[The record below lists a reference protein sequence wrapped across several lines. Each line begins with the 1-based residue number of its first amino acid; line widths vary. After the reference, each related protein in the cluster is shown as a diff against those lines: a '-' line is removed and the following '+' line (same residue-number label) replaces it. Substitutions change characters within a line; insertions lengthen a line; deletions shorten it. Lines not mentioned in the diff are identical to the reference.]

1 MKQLMCLLAAAVL
14 VSGSA
19 FSQELKTTKRSGAA
33 IPPAPQIEATK
44 GAPAAKKPAGKTIKG
59 NVVSVMTYCSTGKA
73 PALTGAQAADMAKRG
88 ELLGVLSGSKL
99 YVVVNADGSSAA
111 NKLAKGGA
119 VVLSGKVMSKGGV
132 NLVAANTVE

>member
-33 IPPAPQIEATK
+33 IPPAPVIEATK
-44 GAPAAKKPAGKTIKG
+44 GAPAKKSTGKTIKG

-88 ELLGVLSGSKL
+88 ELIGVLSGSKL
-99 YVVVNADGSSAA
+99 YVVVNADGTSAA
-111 NKLAKGGA
+111 NKLAKGGS
-119 VVLSGKVMSKGGV
+119 VVLNGKVMSKGGV